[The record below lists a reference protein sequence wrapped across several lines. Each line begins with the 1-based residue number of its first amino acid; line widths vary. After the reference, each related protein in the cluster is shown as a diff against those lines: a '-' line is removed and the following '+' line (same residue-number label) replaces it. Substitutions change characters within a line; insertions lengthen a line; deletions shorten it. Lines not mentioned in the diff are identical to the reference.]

1 MKKPKVLHN
10 FYKSDIWKLA
20 REIKIRSVNGRCE
33 RCGGIGFEV
42 HHKDRLTVD
51 NVNDSSIS
59 LNPENLELL
68 CKDCHNKEHQRFNK
82 EMQFDEEG
90 NFINTE
96 KASLK

>member
-33 RCGGIGFEV
+33 RCGGIGQEV
-42 HHKDRLTVD
+42 HHRQRVTVD
-51 NVNDSSIS
+51 NLDDTSVS

-68 CKDCHNKEHQRFNK
+68 CRDCHNKEHERFGNK
-82 EMQFDEEG
+82 VLFDSDG
-90 NFINTE
+90 NLLNPE
-96 KASLK
+96 KPN